1 MLNGNLGAQWE
12 VMCSTGHYWSAQQ
25 EFRCSMGIY
34 VLNWTLLE
42 SSMGSA
48 PWEINGMHIVVV
60 VNNILN
66 VKPSPSRVLSHMN
79 LMCGFC
85 MEGWIEL
92 GTL

>member
-1 MLNGNLGAQWE
+1 MLNGRLCAQLDIIGVLNGNLGAQWE
-12 VMCSTGHYWSAQQ
+12 CMCSTGHYWSPQW
-25 EFRCSMGIY
+25 EFRCS
-34 VLNWTLLE
+34 T
-42 SSMGSA
+42 GSA
-48 PWEINGMHIVVV
+48 PWEINGVHIVVV

-92 GTL
+92 RTL

>member
-1 MLNGNLGAQWE
+1 MLNGNLGAQRE
-12 VMCSTGHYWSAQQ
+12 VMCSTGHYWSPQW
-25 EFRCSMGIY
+25 EFRCS
-34 VLNWTLLE
+34 T
-42 SSMGSA
+42 GSA
-48 PWEINGMHIVVV
+48 PWEINGVHIVVV

-92 GTL
+92 RTL

>member
-1 MLNGNLGAQWE
+1 MLNGNLCVQLDIIG
-12 VMCSTGHYWSAQQ
+12 
-25 EFRCSMGIY
+25 
-34 VLNWTLLE
+34 VLN
-42 SSMGSA
+42 GSLDA
-48 PWEINGMHIVVV
+48 QREVLHGVHIVVI

-92 GTL
+92 RTL